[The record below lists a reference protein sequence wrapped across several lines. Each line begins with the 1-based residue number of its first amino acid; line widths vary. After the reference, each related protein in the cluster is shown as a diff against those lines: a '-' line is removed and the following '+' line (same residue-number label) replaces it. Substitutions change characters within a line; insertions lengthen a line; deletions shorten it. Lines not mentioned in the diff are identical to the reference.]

1 MYYTD
6 SMEQSSEYLRLAL
19 DHMGRFN
26 IPVDPINYTVWYEY
40 VSGKNEALQNAI
52 NNLLNHEETITV
64 QMSKDLYKRYI
75 LDENQ
80 SIIENVRMETR
91 RILAEILKQIMENG
105 GDLTRY
111 EGLLENYSEQ
121 LSDSTG
127 IQDIRRIVDNIIA
140 ETKTMEESG
149 SLFKK
154 RLFRN
159 TSEIE
164 ALRKNLEKV
173 KKQSTTDALTGLYNR
188 RAFDTAMNRHAKHAT
203 QTGQRLCLLMA
214 DIDHFKSINDNYG
227 HLVGDN
233 VLRITA
239 EMLKRCVKGK
249 DIVARYGG
257 DEFMILLPDTPLNG
271 ALTLAENIRSYF
283 ETTKIKRKDTGKIIG
298 TLTLS
303 FGVAL
308 YDPGETID
316 TFIQRLDKAMY
327 HSKENGRNRVTNA

>member
-1 MYYTD
+1 MYYVE

-26 IPVDPINYTVWYEY
+26 IPVDPMNYTVWYEY
-40 VSGKNEALQNAI
+40 VSGKNEGLQNAI
-52 NNLLNHEETITV
+52 NNLLNHEETITP
-64 QMSKDLYKRYI
+64 QMSKELYKRYI
-75 LDENQ
+75 SDENK
-80 SIIENVRMETR
+80 STAENVRMETR

-111 EGLLENYSEQ
+111 EGVLGNYLEQ
-121 LSDSTG
+121 LSDNIG

-149 SLFKK
+149 SLLKK
-154 RLFRN
+154 RLSRN
-159 TSEIE
+159 TREIE
-164 ALRKNLEKV
+164 ALRKSLEKV
-173 KKQSTTDALTGLYNR
+173 KQQATTDVLTGLYNR
-188 RAFDTAMNRHAKHAT
+188 RAFDTTLDIQAKHAT

-214 DIDHFKSINDNYG
+214 DIDHFKRINDNYG

-233 VLRITA
+233 ILRITA
-239 EMLKRCVKGK
+239 EMLKVCVKGK

-283 ETTKIKRKDTGKIIG
+283 ETTQIKRKDTGKIIG

-308 YDPGETID
+308 YDPEETID